1 MIMTSF
7 SATNGESS
15 GIKINRKDL
24 KQLMRRSDKP
34 SLKWLAIWVAML
46 MVTGY
51 ALHLSLG
58 TAWVYLTMLAY
69 GTVLTVPCYSLSHEC
84 AHGTAFRSRWLNE
97 ALFWI
102 SSLLYFEEPYHRRY
116 SHTRHHTYTWINGKD
131 AQMPFATPMTLKGWL
146 LEISGIAFLQF
157 ELGVFLRN
165 ALGKFANNVIDF
177 TPNSELPK
185 LKWSARLCLAIYVAA
200 TALCWYSGT
209 LWPLIYIVIPRLV
222 GGPVMLFFTLIQ
234 HVEMKED
241 QYDIR
246 QSTRSFKTNWL
257 GRFLYMNMNNHIEHH
272 SYPTVPFYALPALN
286 KLISDQLPQPDP
298 GLFKTN
304 LEVLSVVV
312 RRSLGKN
319 TKAKSI
325 RQALQP

>member
-1 MIMTSF
+1 MTTYN
-7 SATNGESS
+7 ATNGASS
-15 GIKINRKDL
+15 GIQMDKKKL
-24 KQLMRRSDKP
+24 KQLMRRSDIP
-34 SLKWLAIWVAML
+34 GLKWLATWVAML
-46 MVTGY
+46 AVTGY
-51 ALHLSLG
+51 CVHLSLG
-58 TAWVYLTMLAY
+58 SAWVYLAMLAY
-69 GTVLTVPCYSLSHEC
+69 GTVLTVPSYSLSHEC

-97 ALFWI
+97 TLFWI

-146 LEISGIAFLQF
+146 LEISGIALLRF
-157 ELGVFLRN
+157 EVGVFLRN
-165 ALGKFANNVIDF
+165 ALGKFAKDVLEF
-177 TPNSELPK
+177 TPSSELPK
-185 LKWSARLCLAIYVAA
+185 LKWSARLCLLIYIGAGV
-200 TALCWYSGT
+200 LCWYSGT

-246 QSTRSFKTNWL
+246 QSTRSFTTNGL
-257 GRFLYMNMNNHIEHH
+257 GRFLYMNMNYHIEHH

-286 KLISDQLPQPDP
+286 EQLCEQLPAPDP
-298 GLFKTN
+298 GLIRTN
-304 LEVLSVVV
+304 LAVLSVVV
-312 RRSLGKN
+312 RRSLGKD

-325 RQALQP
+325 RQTLQC